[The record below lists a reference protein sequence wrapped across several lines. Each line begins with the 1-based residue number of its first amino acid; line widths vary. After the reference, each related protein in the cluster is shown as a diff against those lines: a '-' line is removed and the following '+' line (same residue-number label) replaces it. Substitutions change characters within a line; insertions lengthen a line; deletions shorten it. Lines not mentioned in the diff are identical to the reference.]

1 MTSSLRIR
9 FSHQTQGYKSNDESL
24 NELAVR
30 CGDLM
35 VNITKHAQSGSNM
48 SEGMND
54 LVSDLY
60 Q

>member
-1 MTSSLRIR
+1 MKSSLRIS
-9 FSHQTQGYKSNDESL
+9 FSHQSQGYKSNDESL

-35 VNITKHAQSGSNM
+35 VNITKHAQSGSYI
-48 SEGMND
+48 SEGMD
-54 LVSDLY
+54 GLVSDLY